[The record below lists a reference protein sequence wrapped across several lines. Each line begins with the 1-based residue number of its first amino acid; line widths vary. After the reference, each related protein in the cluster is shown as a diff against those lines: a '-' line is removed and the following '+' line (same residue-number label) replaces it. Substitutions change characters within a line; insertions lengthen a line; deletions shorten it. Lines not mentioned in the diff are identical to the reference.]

1 MAGSRTLYRA
11 AGPVTLVGGGPVP
24 PGALAA
30 ALALA
35 PEVVAADGGACV
47 PLPPEARL
55 AAVIGDM
62 DSIADPEALRA
73 AGIAVHRLDEQE
85 TTDFEK
91 CLYSVEAPL
100 CIGVGFL
107 GGRLDHELA
116 ALNALVRHP
125 GRAVA
130 LVGEADVCFLCPPVL
145 ALDLPAGTRVSLFP
159 LAPTVGRVSEGLV
172 WSVAGLAMAP
182 DGRVGTSNRALGGR
196 VRVGFSTPSV
206 IAILPEAFLGQVV
219 AALAVSSPESRRW

>member
-1 MAGSRTLYRA
+1 MAVPRALYTA

-30 ALALA
+30 ALAFA
-35 PEVVAADGGACV
+35 PEVVAADGGGDV
-47 PLPPEARL
+47 PLPAGVQL

-62 DSIADPEALRA
+62 DSLADPEALRA
-73 AGIAVHRLDEQE
+73 RGVAVHPLGEQE
-85 TTDFEK
+85 TTDLEK
-91 CLYSVEAPL
+91 CLTSIEAPL

-107 GGRLDHELA
+107 GGRVDHELA

-125 GRAVA
+125 GRAVV

-196 VRVGFSTPSV
+196 VRVGFSTPAV

-219 AALAVSSPESRRW
+219 AALAVSSPGSRRW